1 MRTLVLKVIN
11 NEQKILTHHAIIDC
25 TAEQIVWVITQLYK
39 KSKFLDSSELNGGQV
54 SHLRGSLTFVS

>member
-11 NEQKILTHHAIIDC
+11 NEQKILTHHEIIHC